1 MKKFFS
7 IFSVMAVVV
16 AAMSFVS
23 CSKDNN
29 DPVIEEPKP
38 EIFKGVNYFL
48 IVNEDFFKYGDV
60 EISITTD
67 GMEEVYSFLKVAKKE
82 TANIVYTEKAVD
94 NAPIRKIDGKFP
106 YKKNI
111 KISAKFILTDEGKKL
126 VEAASAEE
134 DFDLYIED
142 YFDGRNSI
150 ISTGSPYVKTLA
162 EYLNGLNK
170 LTSHSAN

>member
-7 IFSVMAVVV
+7 IFSVMAVVI

-29 DPVIEEPKP
+29 DPVIDDPKP

-67 GMEEVYSFLKVAKKE
+67 GMEEVYSFLQVAKKE
-82 TANIVYTEKAVD
+82 TLDIWYAEKTEK
-94 NAPIRKIDGKFP
+94 NAPIRKIDANFP

-126 VEAASAEE
+126 VEAASDEEEFDFFAE
-134 DFDLYIED
+134 DS
-142 YFDGRNSI
+142 FDGASNYLSNT
-150 ISTGSPYVKTLA
+150 SAYVKTLEGYLSIMN
-162 EYLNGLNK
+162 EYA
-170 LTSHSAN
+170 THSAN

>member
-7 IFSVMAVVV
+7 IFSIMAVVI

-29 DPVIEEPKP
+29 DPVIDEPKP
-38 EIFKGVNYFL
+38 ETFKSVDYYL
-48 IVNEDFFKYGDV
+48 IVDENFFKYGDV
-60 EISITTD
+60 EVTVTTD
-67 GMEEVYSFLKVAKKE
+67 GVEEVYSFLKVAKKE

-94 NAPIRKIDGKFP
+94 NAPIRKIDGKLP

-126 VEAASAEE
+126 VEAASDEE

-142 YFDGRNSI
+142 YFDGSKTVF
-150 ISTGSPYVKTLA
+150 STGSPYVKKLA
-162 EYLNGLNK
+162 EYLNVLNDR
-170 LTSHSAN
+170 TSHSAN

>member
-7 IFSVMAVVV
+7 IFSIMAVVI

-29 DPVIEEPKP
+29 DPVIDEPKP
-38 EIFKGVNYFL
+38 EIIKAVNYYL
-48 IVNEDFFKYGDV
+48 IVDENFFKYGDV
-60 EISITTD
+60 EVTVTTD
-67 GMEEVYSFLKVAKKE
+67 GVEEVYSFLKVAKKE

-142 YFDGRNSI
+142 YFDGRNTT